1 MLCVCICG
9 TRKTIFNVF
18 FSHLVH
24 TASSLFCQSQLTA
37 VEDVKAI
44 MEQPGQQEGL
54 VTPAA
59 EPQVEPEVSAA
70 PEGSKPVPGN
80 SGELLITTVG
90 SSRKENER
98 EAEEQ
103 EGAEL
108 DSALSESGE
117 KGELGTDPQSQADGN
132 TSCDSGT
139 ASMDDAR
146 TPTGPPDV
154 SPECF
159 PTAVSET
166 AESSPVCLIQES
178 SPAVLD
184 GVEELSPVALDEIV
198 ECSPVVLDGALEPSP
213 AILCG
218 TNTSSPT
225 GLDGATE
232 LSPANQDGIT
242 ELTPT
247 EGKSEAT
254 VPVTQVANG
263 PSSSTTAITPV
274 SPHSSGDQSPSTPP
288 DSASTSGT
296 SSPQTP
302 TPTPKTSAPNANSDS
317 SSPYDTDC
325 SRRLMSEIQRTLS
338 QESLLDELESELL
351 SCQLPGEAG
360 SGNGGAPTNGIPK
373 DPSSMMVFEK
383 CVQYKYSQQEKAI
396 KK

>member
-1 MLCVCICG
+1 M
-9 TRKTIFNVF
+9 
-18 FSHLVH
+18 
-24 TASSLFCQSQLTA
+24 ASSLSCQPQLTA
-37 VEDVKAI
+37 VEDVKAS
-44 MEQPGQQEGL
+44 MEQSGQQEGP

-59 EPQVEPEVSAA
+59 QPQVGPEVSAA
-70 PEGSKPVPGN
+70 P
-80 SGELLITTVG
+80 
-90 SSRKENER
+90 KENEP

-103 EGAEL
+103 DSAEL

-154 SPECF
+154 SPECS
-159 PTAVSET
+159 PTFVSET
-166 AESSPVCLIQES
+166 AESSPACLIQES

-198 ECSPVVLDGALEPSP
+198 ECSPAVLDGALEPSP
-213 AILCG
+213 AVLHG
-218 TNTSSPT
+218 TNTLPS
-225 GLDGATE
+225 GLDGASE

-247 EGKSEAT
+247 HGKSEAT

-263 PSSSTTAITPV
+263 PTNTTG
-274 SPHSSGDQSPSTPP
+274 SPHSSGDQSPSTPL

-302 TPTPKTSAPNANSDS
+302 TPTPNTSAPSANSNS

-360 SGNGGAPTNGIPK
+360 GGNGGAPTNGIPK